1 MDSTYDINPEAA
13 LWTKVLNT
21 QETIN
26 DDSPQREGAES
37 SGMEFPNAVNILSE
51 IAHLFFE

>member
-21 QETIN
+21 QETIH

>member
-1 MDSTYDINPEAA
+1 MDSTYDIDPEAA
-13 LWTKVLNT
+13 LWTKVLDI

-26 DDSPQREGAES
+26 DNSPQRERAES
-37 SGMEFPNAVNILSE
+37 SGMEFPNSVNILSE